1 MSRIICLAIVLF
13 PSALLS
19 TLYAFNEPEEFGYYG
34 AIAYSK
40 STGHYGTCYMAETL
54 ESAKS
59 YALDQCQHSDGRRVS
74 DAEIIMWGKN
84 KWLAFAHGSGNSWGT
99 AWGNSKEEA
108 REKAL
113 EYCRKYS
120 SNAHIAS
127 IFFAAGTKKLTE
139 SRTQYTLGILGG
151 FREGKGFEVSEIVED
166 GPCSKVEDKLSSIRT
181 SLKENDYIWKIGG
194 MEFDSFREMMEL
206 LNHFYRQEKYPITI
220 TVRHQ
225 DSNETREY
233 YVKPNSKEVEL
244 HLLKNPGTFYTNFQ
258 ARISANQR
266 NLVEKSTE
274 SRTQK
279 IQDWDT
285 FLSPAKN
292 KTSSDVQKIE
302 DFESFFQN
310 LKNK

>member
-1 MSRIICLAIVLF
+1 MSRIIFFVVVLF
-13 PSALLS
+13 SS
-19 TLYAFNEPEEFGYYG
+19 VVFSHLYAFKEPEEFGYYG

-40 STGHYGTCYMAETL
+40 STGHYGTCYMAESL

-59 YALDQCQHSDGRRVS
+59 YALDKCQHSDGRRVS

-113 EYCRKYS
+113 ESCRKYG

-127 IFFAAGTKKLTE
+127 IFFTAGNNKLTE
-139 SRTQYTLGILGG
+139 SRTQYTLGILGE
-151 FREGKGFEVSEIVED
+151 FREGSGFEVSEVVED

-181 SLKENDYIWKIGG
+181 SLKENDYIRKIGG
-194 MEFDSFREMMEL
+194 VEFGSFREMMEL

-220 TVRHQ
+220 TVTHQ
-225 DSNETREY
+225 GSDETREY

-244 HLLKNPGTFYTNFQ
+244 PLLKNPASFHTNFQ
-258 ARISANQR
+258 ARISSTQR
-266 NLVEKSTE
+266 NLAEKSTE
-274 SRTQK
+274 SSIQK
-279 IQDWDT
+279 IQDWDS
-285 FLSPAKN
+285 FLSPAKRN
-292 KTSSDVQKIE
+292 SSPDVQKVE
-302 DFESFFQN
+302 DSDSFFQN
-310 LKNK
+310 PKNK